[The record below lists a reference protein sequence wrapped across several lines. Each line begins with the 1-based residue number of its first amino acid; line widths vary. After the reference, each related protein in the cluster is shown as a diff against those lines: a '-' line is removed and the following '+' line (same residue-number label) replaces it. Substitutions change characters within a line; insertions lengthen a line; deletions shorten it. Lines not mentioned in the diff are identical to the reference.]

1 MQTELQTTTAAV
13 RAAQEPASTA
23 APRKAALGD
32 FETYLRML
40 TTQLRNQDPLNP
52 MESTEFSVQLATFSS
67 VEQQVR
73 TNQLLETMVGQRTA
87 ADLSA
92 FADWLG
98 MEALAVSD
106 VRFTGSPVSI
116 APKAA
121 EGADRAV
128 LVVARADGTE
138 IARTPVEATG
148 TSMEWAGVSSEGA
161 PLPSG
166 TYRLALESYQGSR
179 LLQSDPVAVY
189 TTVREVI
196 AAADGSVTV
205 VSDRGDR
212 FSAASVLA
220 LRHPG

>member
-13 RAAQEPASTA
+13 RATQEPATAA
-23 APRKAALGD
+23 APRKASLGD

-40 TTQLRNQDPLNP
+40 TAQLRNQDPLNP

-106 VRFTGSPVSI
+106 IRFTGSPVSI

-121 EGADRAV
+121 DGADRAV

-148 TSMEWAGVSSEGA
+148 VSMDWAGASSDGA

-166 TYRLALESYQGSR
+166 SYRLTLESYQGSR
-179 LLQSDPVAVY
+179 LLQSDPVPVY

-220 LRHPG
+220 LRHPR